1 MIHYYKTKYRQSL
14 DRNPKRIHK
23 ATKQSNKINTTK
35 TTSGKAYTA
44 PKEIQWGG
52 EGHEL
57 YINTTQKTQWPY

>member
-1 MIHYYKTKYRQSL
+1 MGFFSPDKLDDSL
-14 DRNPKRIHK
+14 LQN
-23 ATKQSNKINTTK
+23 QVINTTK